1 MAVTYDKIAFT
12 QVEKGLRDSINN
24 DFNNVYISQ
33 DFKMRGTEC
42 IRINLL
48 NSTNLETT
56 NAYEQ
61 REYNVEIRYYFNTKI
76 LGDNVNDAVK
86 AKVDRLRKK
95 LIDIQVNVPNWA
107 YMDIDEIEYG
117 VEDEENEENS
127 VYIAQLTLS
136 LVNHNPLN

>member
-12 QVEKGLRDSINN
+12 KIEKELRDSINN
-24 DFNNVYISQ
+24 DFNNVYISH
-33 DFKMRGTEC
+33 DFKMVGTEC
-42 IRINLL
+42 IRINLI

-76 LGDNVNDAVK
+76 LGDSVNDAIK
-86 AKVDRLRKK
+86 AKSDRLRKK
-95 LIDIQVNVPNWA
+95 LIDIQVNTPNWA
-107 YMDIDEIEYG
+107 YMDIEEIDYG

-127 VYIAQLTLS
+127 VYIVQYTLS
-136 LVNHNPLN
+136 LINHNPLN